1 MKTIIDVNKWERAE
15 HFSFFRTFLD
25 PMIGLT
31 TNIACERFKWIGSGE
46 KSNFLITLHAILKA
60 ANEMEAFRYR
70 IDKNGHD
77 FSRVY
82 IRLASAESE

>member
-31 TNIACERFKWIGSGE
+31 TNIACERFKWIWEDGDN
-46 KSNFLITLHAILKA
+46 KIVI
-60 ANEMEAFRYR
+60 R
-70 IDKNGHD
+70 IFK
-77 FSRVY
+77 
-82 IRLASAESE
+82 